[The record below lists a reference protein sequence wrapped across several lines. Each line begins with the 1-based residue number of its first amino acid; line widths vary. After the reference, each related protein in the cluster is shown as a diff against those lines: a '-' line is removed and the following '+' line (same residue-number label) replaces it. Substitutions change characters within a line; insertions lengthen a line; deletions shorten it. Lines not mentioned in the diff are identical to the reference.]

1 MMEKYQIEFQNDAE
15 DWQRRD
21 GSVLTK
27 TRSGKGYKPGGSYG
41 KDDYDMQNYDN
52 RNVNMG
58 NISGIKK
65 TSDNPL
71 AAVVDFAKGDWND
84 PKKK

>member
-1 MMEKYQIEFQNDAE
+1 
-15 DWQRRD
+15 
-21 GSVLTK
+21 
-27 TRSGKGYKPGGSYG
+27 
-41 KDDYDMQNYDN
+41 MQNYDN